1 MRLKAH
7 IEESDDKRAWA
18 KDMRMINIM
27 LNKILS
33 SKAHWKYLTESDWNW
48 ELWVRKLRC
57 VHAKSF
63 QSCLTLCNPINCSPP
78 DSSVHGVL
86 QARILAWVAF
96 SRGSSWSRNWTL
108 SSMSLALAG
117 RFFTTSSTWEAW
129 VRKLQESNWNTR
141 VVSPEE
147 GGSYMLQIVC
157 ER

>member
-1 MRLKAH
+1 MSKRHARDSHHAQQDSQFKSTLK
-7 IEESDDKRAWA
+7 IFDWKWLE
-18 KDMRMINIM
+18 
-27 LNKILS
+27 LS
-33 SKAHWKYLTESDWNW
+33 AVGKQATC
-48 ELWVRKLRC
+48 VR
-57 VHAKSF
+57 AKSF

-78 DSSVHGVL
+78 NSSVHGIL
-86 QARILAWVAF
+86 QARILEWVAF
-96 SRGSSWSRNWTL
+96 SRGSSRSRDWTL
-108 SSMSLALAG
+108 SPMSLALAG